1 MEKVSYKVLKSA
13 VVVIDNSA
21 DESREYEISAKV
33 GVEEGKIVGGIDDGV
48 LRTIV
53 EEGEG
58 TILCKFNR
66 GKWDGHTNYGY
77 FADGISHWPIVK
89 VIEEFVAS
97 IRAKVG
103 ESEIGEV
110 FTAN

>member
-33 GVEEGKIVGGIDDGV
+33 AVEEDKVVGSIEDGV

-58 TILCKFNR
+58 AILCKFSR
-66 GKWDGHTNYGY
+66 GKWDGHTSYGY

-89 VIEEFVAS
+89 IIEEFVAS
-97 IRAKVG
+97 MRAKVG